1 MLSMVATVK
10 YVRKGEKIMNK
21 DLLLKE
27 LDILKTYFEEVIDG
41 ASEDSVELDTIFML
55 NNLKG
60 YVEDAIKYVKGD
72 D

>member
-1 MLSMVATVK
+1 
-10 YVRKGEKIMNK
+10 MNK

-41 ASEDSVELDTIFML
+41 ASEDGDVELDTMFML

-60 YVEDAIKYVKGD
+60 YVDDAIKYVKGE
-72 D
+72 

>member
-1 MLSMVATVK
+1 
-10 YVRKGEKIMNK
+10 MNK

-41 ASEDSVELDTIFML
+41 ASEDGGVELDTIFML
-55 NNLKG
+55 NNLKT

>member
-1 MLSMVATVK
+1 
-10 YVRKGEKIMNK
+10 MNK
-21 DLLLKE
+21 DVLLKE

-41 ASEDSVELDTIFML
+41 ASEDNVELDTMFML
-55 NNLKG
+55 NNLKT